1 MEIRLPT
8 YLMIPPKTR
17 MLADSWGDPFR
28 TGGPTLPRTGR
39 LMSRPISPLLSEPWL
54 FSSSPGRSYSAEENW
69 QASARS
75 QDKPCFFLTLSG
87 LATGL
92 SWVCYFQ
99 AFQSGLASSVSTL
112 DKTSLVMTLTLAN
125 DLPGELMLA
134 KAMIGIALIVAGT
147 VVLVR

>member
-1 MEIRLPT
+1 MVVLIFPWSIVLGRGE
-8 YLMIPPKTR
+8 
-17 MLADSWGDPFR
+17 LAGVS
-28 TGGPTLPRTGR
+28 TLAGQT
-39 LMSRPISPLLSEPWL
+39 LL
-54 FSSSPGRSYSAEENW
+54 
-69 QASARS
+69 
-75 QDKPCFFLTLSG
+75 FLTLSG

-125 DLPGELMLA
+125 DLPGELMPA